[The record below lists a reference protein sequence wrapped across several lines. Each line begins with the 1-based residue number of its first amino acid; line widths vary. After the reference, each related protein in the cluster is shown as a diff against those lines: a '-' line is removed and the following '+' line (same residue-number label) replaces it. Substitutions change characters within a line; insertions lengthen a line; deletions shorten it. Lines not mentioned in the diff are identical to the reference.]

1 MGPYDRFPYHKPLFS
16 QVLHRVGFIHFQYH
30 MKALWQSN
38 YMHSII
44 IGSLRH
50 QSIYSRVQQLYNH
63 RYYGYIILYHICL
76 LLEIFHFHVPKEDCR
91 AVTWFGFVNC
101 LLTPVM
107 SGSLACWKT
116 QSTVLQYRNL
126 STGLSTGLH
135 WHRRPFWFWKIG
147 HLKKNPYVSIS
158 FQAWRFYYVNATD
171 FLTLLFFLS
180 AWKYV
185 MLWSLQHSKKNQ

>member
-147 HLKKNPYVSIS
+147 HLKKKSLRKYKLPSV
-158 FQAWRFYYVNATD
+158 
-171 FLTLLFFLS
+171 TLLLSECYRLFNVVVFFIGMKICNAL
-180 AWKYV
+180 KFTT
-185 MLWSLQHSKKNQ
+185 Q